1 MADTAISPGTESAD
15 AAYHQQQAQ
24 WLCRGGM
31 ICVAIVAHLLPIYLV
46 TFSAT
51 FGGAAGLSD
60 KQLGLIGSVFFAGL
74 IAAMLVTGPAAD
86 RLGAK
91 AFVLLGHAM
100 VAAGLLMLA
109 AAPTY
114 LALLL
119 AVGFMGLGA
128 GILDMILSPIVAAL
142 VPSQRTSAMNWLH
155 AYYSM
160 GAVATTLVGAML
172 TPALGRLVAAG
183 EGLIPG
189 AADLVERW
197 PTTGWR
203 IVCLLMMAVPVL
215 LLVGF
220 ARIRIPALV
229 AEDTART
236 PVRSLL
242 GSRTFLVLLAAMLLA
257 GAGEAG
263 MAQWLPTYAERG
275 LGYPAWAAGLGL
287 TAFSIAMA
295 IGRIASGA
303 IGRYMSSVRLLMVSG
318 SVATVLYLL
327 AAFSPSAAVAMLAC
341 AAMGLA
347 ASCFWPTMLA
357 VTGDRFPA
365 GGATMYAILAAFGNA
380 GGTVSL
386 AIGAVADRSSLHVAI
401 GAAAVCP
408 LLMVLLLAQLRDEPS
423 QNCQSV

>member
-1 MADTAISPGTESAD
+1 
-15 AAYHQQQAQ
+15 
-24 WLCRGGM
+24 M
-31 ICVAIVAHLLPIYLV
+31 ICIAIVAHLLPIYLV

-51 FGGAAGLSD
+51 FGGAGGLSD
-60 KQLGLIGSVFFAGL
+60 KQLGLVGSVFFAGL

-91 AFVLLGHAM
+91 AFVLLGHGM
-100 VAAGLLMLA
+100 VAGGLLMLA

-119 AVGFMGLGA
+119 AVGFLGLGA

-142 VPSQRTSAMNWLH
+142 VPGQRTSAMNWLH

-160 GAVATTLVGAML
+160 GAVATTLAGAML
-172 TPALGRLVAAG
+172 TPALGRLVAASA
-183 EGLIPG
+183 GLVPG
-189 AADLVERW
+189 AAGLAERW

-203 IVCLLMMAVPVL
+203 VVCLLMTAVPIL
-215 LLVGF
+215 LMVGF
-220 ARIRIPALV
+220 ARIRIPSLV

-242 GSRTFLVLLAAMLLA
+242 TSRTFLVLLAAMLLA

-287 TAFSIAMA
+287 TAFSVAMA

-303 IGRYMSSVRLLMVSG
+303 IGRHFSPVRLLMVGG
-318 SVATVLYLL
+318 SVATVLYLV
-327 AAFSPSAAVAMLAC
+327 AAFSPSSAVALLAC
-341 AAMGLA
+341 TTMGLA

-357 VTGDRFPA
+357 VTADRFPA

-386 AIGAVADRSSLHVAI
+386 AIGAVADRSDLHVAI

-408 LLMVLLLAQLRDEPS
+408 LLLVLLLAHLPDRPATA
-423 QNCQSV
+423 